1 MRLTEQAPK
10 LFTTFETAKLLGV
23 DMGTIIDWCQQEK
36 LAAFKTPGGHRR
48 INPQDLLNFLRQYKM
63 PIPPSLSQLSSLKCL
78 VVDDEPE
85 VRRVVA
91 HAIKSLDPDADVDQ
105 AGDGFEAGAK
115 ALDSFPNLVVLD
127 IGLPG
132 MNGFNVCKRLRA
144 DPRFKN
150 TKILAITGRD
160 TPDIKKRILDAGADD
175 YFPKPF
181 DPKELKERLSRL
193 LGLQTVR

>member
-1 MRLTEQAPK
+1 METTTQAPK
-10 LFTTFETAKLLGV
+10 FFTTFETAKLLGV
-23 DMGTIIDWCQQEK
+23 DMGTVIDWCQQGK
-36 LAAFKTPGGHRR
+36 LKAFKTPGGHRR
-48 INPQDLLNFLRQYKM
+48 INPKDLLDFVKQYKM

-78 VVDDEPE
+78 VVDDEAE

-91 HAIKSLDPDADVDQ
+91 HAIKSIDPSAEVDQ

-115 ALDSFPNLVVLD
+115 ALEGFPGLIVLD

-144 DPRFKN
+144 DSRFKK

-160 TPDIKKRILDAGADD
+160 TPDAKKRILDAGADD

-181 DPKELKERLSRL
+181 DPKELKERLLKL
-193 LGLQTVR
+193 LG